1 MRSFMIR
8 ALLLSATVATPA
20 LASEGA
26 SSAPRGLL
34 SPAGGLMFWTLV
46 IFLILFFVLSKF
58 AFKPIL
64 AAVQGR
70 EQALRDAM
78 DQATAD
84 RDAAAAELAEQKRQL
99 DAARGEAQKII
110 ADGRVMAEKM
120 RADLLEQTKVQQGE
134 MLARATRD
142 IESEKNAAIADLR
155 REAVDLALK
164 GASKVI
170 EKNLDD
176 AQNRK
181 LIENY
186 LASVGSHGS
195 VS

>member
-1 MRSFMIR
+1 MRSFIAR

-26 SSAPRGLL
+26 EAAPRGLL

-46 IFLILFFVLSKF
+46 IFLVLLFVLSKF

-78 DQATAD
+78 DQASAD

-134 MLARATRD
+134 MLARAKRD

-155 REAVDLALK
+155 REAVDLAIK

-176 AQNRK
+176 AQNRT

-186 LASVGSHGS
+186 LASVGSQGS
-195 VS
+195 RS

>member
-1 MRSFMIR
+1 MRSFIAR

-26 SSAPRGLL
+26 EAAPRGLL

-46 IFLILFFVLSKF
+46 IFLVLLFVLSKF

-78 DQATAD
+78 DQASAD

-120 RADLLEQTKVQQGE
+120 RTDLLEQTKVQQGE
-134 MLARATRD
+134 MLARAKRD

-155 REAVDLALK
+155 REAVDLAIK

-176 AQNRK
+176 AQNRT

-186 LASVGSHGS
+186 LASVGSQGS
-195 VS
+195 RS

>member
-1 MRSFMIR
+1 MRSFMTR
-8 ALLLSATVATPA
+8 ALLLVATVSTPA
-20 LASEGA
+20 LAAEGA
-26 SSAPRGLL
+26 EAAPRGLL
-34 SPAGGLMFWTLV
+34 SPAGGLMFWTMV
-46 IFLILFFVLSKF
+46 IFLVLFFVLSKF

-70 EQALRDAM
+70 EQALRDAI
-78 DQATAD
+78 DKAAAD
-84 RDAAAAELAEQKRQL
+84 RDAAAAELAEQKKQL

-120 RADLLEQTKVQQGE
+120 RSDLLDQTKAQQAE
-134 MLARATRD
+134 MLERAKRD

-176 AQNRK
+176 AQNRQ

-186 LASVGSHGS
+186 LASVGSKS
-195 VS
+195 